1 MAEAF
6 TRGELS
12 RQEVANQLNAA
23 LQDPDLWRRG
33 GAAATA
39 AALGLREC
47 VSELARTLLRDEN
60 YQEDQRVMPFHGTVA
75 YQILETLRVL
85 GDRSAADAVRGFAR
99 KARTGTF
106 EKSMANELLQE
117 WGIDAPE

>member
-75 YQILETLRVL
+75 YQILETLR
-85 GDRSAADAVRGFAR
+85 ADGVELWCFGTNADGSPKHPLYMRADTPLVRFAV
-99 KARTGTF
+99 
-106 EKSMANELLQE
+106 
-117 WGIDAPE
+117 